1 MTKYFEDEYTELK
14 RDLIDEVKSEIIAF
28 LNSDG
33 GIIYVGVEDDGSV
46 IGFDDD
52 QSKDQINLKLE
63 NWIREAFFLSHQ
75 D

>member
-14 RDLIDEVKSEIIAF
+14 CDLIDEVKSEIIAF

-33 GIIYVGVEDDGSV
+33 GIIYVGVENDGSV

-52 QSKDQINLKLE
+52 QSKDQIDLKLE
-63 NWIREAFFLSHQ
+63 NWIQEAFFLSHQ